1 MNTILPELDELDEL
15 GAGFASGLN
24 CTCAPSFS
32 RSRNLQRE
40 RLMNFNAKTS
50 YMEHDDVNVPCIL

>member
-24 CTCAPSFS
+24 CTWAPNCS

-40 RLMNFNAKTS
+40 RLMNFNATTS
-50 YMEHDDVNVPCIL
+50 YVYDMMT